1 MQAMSKQKREGSVTV
16 IVPFY
21 NEEDLIEK
29 KFLNCVELVMPKTGM
44 IIFVNDF
51 SIDESP
57 NIIRK
62 LAQSINPD
70 KLLVV
75 DNKYFKGKI
84 GAIKTGYEIA
94 NTEYVVTTDTDVLV
108 NDNAILELS
117 SVLDANSNIGLTF
130 GEVEQYRTLHQ
141 CLMHVCMRSLSLIDS
156 AVTVT
161 GQLFMFRKNIEIE
174 FDEKMIADDGDIPI
188 QIRKKGYLCKQ
199 VPSAIFVEK
208 RQEDNEVISSKRRT
222 LGLYQVL
229 NKHMD
234 VCFNIN
240 YGWYGIIC
248 YPICVCYVPA
258 LSVLFLSICVFFV
271 LSLASIHFS
280 LGFIGLI
287 SMFGFGGFRKKIFLS
302 SHALYTLIYYSVTKN
317 ADCAWR

>member
-57 NIIRK
+57 NIVRK

-84 GAIKTGYEIA
+84 GAIKTGYKIA

-141 CLMHVCMRSLSLIDS
+141 YLMHKLQALLSLIDS
-156 AVTVT
+156 AVSVT

-199 VPSAIFVEK
+199 VPSAIFVDN
-208 RQEDNEVISSKRRT
+208 RQEDNETVSRKRRI

-229 NKHMD
+229 KKHID
-234 VCFNIN
+234 ACFNIN

-248 YPICVCYVPA
+248 YPVCLCFVPA
-258 LSVLFLSICVFFV
+258 LSILFISSCIFFV
-271 LSLASIHFS
+271 LALASIHFS

-287 SMFGFGGFRKKIFLS
+287 IIFGFSGLRKKIFLS
-302 SHALYTLIYYSVTKN
+302 FHTLYTLIYYLYTKD